1 MTRPLLV
8 SLISAIAAILLS
20 WTVICLLLVLIPE
33 LIPVLMPLLIQVLIP
48 VLIQVLMSSTT
59 RTRTTTIAWP
69 TFLFFTPPIP
79 GDPRFP
85 TPCCRL
91 DVGVEQCLAGTS
103 VGAGTG
109 LY

>member
-20 WTVICLLLVLIPE
+20 WTVICLLLVLMPAMM
-33 LIPVLMPLLIQVLIP
+33 PVLIQVLIP

-91 DVGVEQCLAGTS
+91 DVGVEQCLAGTI
-103 VGAGTG
+103 VGADTE

>member
-20 WTVICLLLVLIPE
+20 WTVICLLLVLMPAMM
-33 LIPVLMPLLIQVLIP
+33 PVLIQVLLP